1 MDCEREKCL
10 PFTSKQTLENDFFD
24 DFLGMQPNTIKW
36 KCFLENI
43 FSVKYFILQWNKQS
57 INIILA
63 KLYLK
68 KKKTI

>member
-10 PFTSKQTLENDFFD
+10 HFTSKQTLENDFFD
-24 DFLGMQPNTIKW
+24 DYSSMQPNTIKW

-43 FSVKYFILQWNKQS
+43 FSVKYFTVKQTKH
-57 INIILA
+57 
-63 KLYLK
+63 KLDSSKIKLKK